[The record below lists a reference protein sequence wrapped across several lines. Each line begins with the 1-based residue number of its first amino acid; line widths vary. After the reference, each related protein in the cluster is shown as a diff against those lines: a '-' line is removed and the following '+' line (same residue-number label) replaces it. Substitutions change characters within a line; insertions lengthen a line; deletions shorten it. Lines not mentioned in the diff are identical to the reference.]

1 MYISKD
7 SGTSVI
13 LCKQDYQ
20 RCSLPVFSQPSWQQL
35 KLGFSHLYCDYLQR
49 KKAYLAWEVLLSKPT
64 HPKQVQPPIKGRIS
78 LQCMENAVL
87 HGRRLPS
94 CSLTGSS
101 VHDLLKKNVLF
112 DEKIVGGNSIVF
124 PLVGNFME
132 MVSSGWPMGKE
143 LIKSL
148 VLKKE

>member
-1 MYISKD
+1 M
-7 SGTSVI
+7 
-13 LCKQDYQ
+13 
-20 RCSLPVFSQPSWQQL
+20 
-35 KLGFSHLYCDYLQR
+35 
-49 KKAYLAWEVLLSKPT
+49 
-64 HPKQVQPPIKGRIS
+64 
-78 LQCMENAVL
+78 L

-101 VHDLLKKNVLF
+101 VHDLKKNVLF
-112 DEKIVGGNSIVF
+112 DEKIVGGNSTVF